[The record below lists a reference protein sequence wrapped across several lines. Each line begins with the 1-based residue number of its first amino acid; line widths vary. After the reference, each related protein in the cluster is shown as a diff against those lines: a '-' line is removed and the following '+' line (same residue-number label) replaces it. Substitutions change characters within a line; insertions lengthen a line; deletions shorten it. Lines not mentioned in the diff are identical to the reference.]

1 MGIFNRKK
9 EQEPVEQP
17 MSVEERA
24 EVLREYAIEYITS
37 LSKSDKDKFYEG
49 VDLIWEGRGIL
60 SRVKTTDEKAVAR
73 EAKNLGMTND
83 EADDLGFD
91 LLDDEPKAN
100 PVLATPKAD
109 AKKAEAK

>member
-49 VDLIWEGRGIL
+49 VDLIWQGRTIL
-60 SRVKTTDEKAVAR
+60 SRVKTSDEKAVER
-73 EAKNLGMTND
+73 EAKNLGMTTD

-91 LLDDEPKAN
+91 LMDDEPKAN
-100 PVLATPKAD
+100 PLVTAPKSD
-109 AKKAEAK
+109 AKKVEAK